1 MFRKREMSKIKGL
14 ILFLVPFFCF
24 FSFLSAEAEE
34 RIKVAILPWKVHSD
48 VNIDYAREALLDMLS
63 SRIAVERHIMVLKE
77 SYVKEVFS
85 RYSQK
90 EVTEDLLREIGREL
104 GADYVLYGSLSF
116 ITGTLSLDARIV
128 SVKREE
134 AIIQTLSQGR
144 GMEGLIPMVSQLALD
159 INARILEREGLPVT
173 VSAFGGA
180 PTYTGGFV
188 RKGQARKEGAEEF
201 IITTREKTQERNLWK
216 SHTFASPLKGM
227 DIGDIDGDGKNEV
240 ILIDAHNLY
249 IYRMRGQVL
258 ELVKEFKG
266 RGFEEN
272 YAVDVADL
280 NLNGI
285 PEIYVTRMS
294 NKRLDSYV
302 LEFRDKGFR
311 EIVSNIPWFM
321 RVIDYPGTGQTLIG
335 QRLGSPEVFY
345 GPISRLGW
353 RDGKIVEL
361 GKMDLP
367 SEIQV
372 YGFIILD
379 VDGNGVE
386 DLLTFVDRDRLKLYS
401 REGERWKELWVSEGY
416 FGGSLNMVE
425 METPLGGEQS
435 TETWVIRGRILYG
448 DLDGDGKIEV
458 IINRNETGTLGRYFE
473 KISSYK
479 TGEIVDMSWEG
490 GGFEENWRTKRIDGY
505 IADYLIKDIDSDG
518 RKELVIIVVE
528 GTTILK
534 AGTSSYIMA
543 YKLNIK

>member
-1 MFRKREMSKIKGL
+1 MSKIKGL
-14 ILFLVPFFCF
+14 ILFLILFSSL

-34 RIKVAILPWKVHSD
+34 RIRVAVLPWKVHSD

-63 SRIAVERHIMVLKE
+63 SRVAVERHIIVLKE
-77 SYVKEVFS
+77 SHVREVFS
-85 RYSQK
+85 SYSQK

-104 GADYVLYGSLSF
+104 GADYVLYGSLSL
-116 ITGTLSLDARIV
+116 IAGNMSLDARIV

-134 AIIQTLSQGR
+134 AMIQTVSQGK

-188 RKGQARKEGAEEF
+188 RKEEVRKEGAEEF

-227 DIGDIDGDGKNEV
+227 DIGDVDGDGKNEV
-240 ILIDAHNLY
+240 VLVDARNLY
-249 IYRMRGQVL
+249 IYRMRGQAL

-272 YAVDVADL
+272 YTVDIADL

-285 PEIYVTRMS
+285 PEIYLTRLS

-302 LEFRDKGFR
+302 LEFKNKGFQ
-311 EIVSNIPWFM
+311 EIASNIPWFM

-335 QRLGSPEVFY
+335 QRFSYPEGIS

-353 RDGKIVEL
+353 KDGKIVEL
-361 GKMDLP
+361 GKMALP
-367 SEIQV
+367 SEV
-372 YGFIILD
+372 KVHGFIILD

-386 DLLTFVDRDRLKLYS
+386 DLLTFGDRDRLKLYS
-401 REGERWKELWVSEGY
+401 REGERWKELWESAEY

-425 METPLGGEQS
+425 IETSLGGEHS
-435 TETWVIRGRILYG
+435 AETWVIKGRILYS
-448 DLDGDGKIEV
+448 DLDSDGKIEV
-458 IINRNETGTLGRYFE
+458 IINKNEPGTLGRYFE
-473 KISSYK
+473 KIGSYK

-490 GGFEENWRTKRIDGY
+490 GGFEENWRTKKIDGY
-505 IADYLIKDIDSDG
+505 VADYLIKDIDSDG